1 MKSSSSYPK
10 RVLRRNKLG
19 EHFLAGFAFLFFT
32 SATFGLDPGRA
43 ISQYVHEKWGSDRG
57 FVGGAV
63 LAIGQST
70 DGYLWIGT
78 ERGLVRFDGS
88 NFTLIQRPIPG
99 SPIGPVRG
107 LISDKQ
113 GNLWI
118 RLEGP
123 HMLIYRNGIFEDALA
138 RFDLQEITFSATAQD
153 SEGNILL
160 AGLGDRTLRSK
171 NGHLETVLGAD
182 SSPGT
187 VMSLAETLDHKVW
200 FGTRDDGLF
209 YTADGHV
216 TKVPAESEDTKIN
229 ALLGAFDGGLWI
241 GSDHGLQFWSGTGVT
256 RPNLPSSISRAQ
268 VLAMARDRDSNTWI
282 GTNNGIVRIS
292 ASGKIAPEGPAFE
305 SGSKI
310 TAIYED
316 REGDLW
322 FGGPEGLE
330 RLQNGMFKSYS
341 LSDGLPSESIGPI
354 YVDSMGRT
362 WFAPLAGGLYWIEDG
377 RVERVTAAG
386 LKDDVVYS
394 ISGCGDEVWIG
405 RQNGGLTRIE
415 SKSEPFAVQTY
426 THADGLAQNSVYSVH
441 CSRDG
446 TVWAGTV
453 SAGISAFTGGKF
465 TSYSGRDG
473 LPANSI
479 NSIVEGSNG
488 TMWFATPNGLASFD
502 KGVWTTRSSSDGLP
516 SSNVRTILEDDEHVL
531 WIATSGGLAYLSGQI
546 AVPQRLPEVLREQIL
561 GISESG
567 MGWLWFVTSD
577 HVLRVNRNQLL
588 SGSLDATGVQTFG
601 IADGLL
607 GVEGVSRDRSILA
620 DESGRIWMSL
630 NRGISVAERTS
641 PVRTIAPIGVRI
653 DSLLADG
660 DLLNL
665 RNTSKLPAGVRS
677 IVFNY
682 SGTSLAA
689 SERIRFRYKLDGFD
703 PDWSGVVTSRQAGY
717 SNLGPGDYHFHV
729 VASSV
734 DGLWNGPETT
744 IPFQI
749 EPAFWQT
756 WWFRA
761 ICVLAGLL
769 IAWSLHRLRMYQ
781 LTHRLN
787 TRFQDRLDERTRIAQ
802 ELHDTLLQGIL
813 SASLQLDVAE
823 DQIPEG
829 SPAKALTRRVLEL
842 MQNVAEEGRRALKGL
857 RAPASTDSSLEVA
870 FSRVRQELGI
880 DGRVNYH
887 VIVDN
892 TARPV
897 RPMVRDDIYRIG
909 REALVNAFVHAKA
922 RGIEVEIEYATKYLR
937 LSIRDDGCGID
948 SEVLKAGREGHW
960 GLKGMQE
967 RSKRIGASLKLR
979 SRIGAGTEVELT
991 VPSAIAFEETSPLST
1006 GRFLSWLRWEKPRTL
1021 HKDLGDLEK

>member
-1 MKSSSSYPK
+1 
-10 RVLRRNKLG
+10 VLRRSKRG
-19 EHFLAGFAFLFFT
+19 EHFLAGFAFLFFA
-32 SATFGLDPGRA
+32 SATFALDPGRT
-43 ISQYVHEKWGSDRG
+43 ISQYVHEKWGTDRG

-63 LAIGQST
+63 LSIGQST

-107 LISDKQ
+107 LISDKD

-123 HMLIYRNGIFEDALA
+123 NMLIYRNGIFEDALV
-138 RFDLQEITFSATAQD
+138 RFDLQEITFSATALD
-153 SEGNILL
+153 NDGNILL

-171 NGHLETVLGAD
+171 NGKLETVLGAD
-182 SSPGT
+182 SNPGT
-187 VMSLAETLDHKVW
+187 VMSMAETRDHRVW
-200 FGTRDDGLF
+200 FGTRDDGLS
-209 YTADGHV
+209 YTADGRV
-216 TKVPAESEDTKIN
+216 TKVSADLEDTKIN
-229 ALLGAFDGGLWI
+229 ALLAAYNGGLWI
-241 GSDHGLQFWSGTGVT
+241 GTDHGLQFWSGNGLT
-256 RPNLPSSISRAQ
+256 RPNLPSFVSRAQ
-268 VLAMARDRDSNTWI
+268 ILAIVKDRNANTWI

-292 ASGKIAPEGPAFE
+292 GSGKIAPEGSAFE

-310 TAIYED
+310 SAIYED
-316 REGDLW
+316 RDGDLW
-322 FGGPEGLE
+322 FGGPQGIE

-341 LSDGLPSESIGPI
+341 LSQGLPSTSNGPI

-362 WFAPLAGGLYWIEDG
+362 WFAPLSGGLYWIEDG
-377 RVERVTAAG
+377 SVGRVTADG

-394 ISGCGDEVWIG
+394 ISGCGDEVWVG
-405 RQNGGLTRIE
+405 RQNGGLTRIN
-415 SKSEPFAVQTY
+415 SKTEPFTTRTY
-426 THADGLAQNSVYSVH
+426 THADGLAQNTVYSVN

-446 TVWAGTV
+446 IVWAGTV
-453 SAGISAFTGGKF
+453 SAGVSAFAGGKF
-465 TSYSGRDG
+465 TNYSGGDG

-479 NSIVEGSNG
+479 NSIVESSDG

-502 KGVWTTRSSSDGLP
+502 KGVWTSRSSTDGLP
-516 SSNVRTILEDDEHVL
+516 SSNVRTIFEDKEHVL
-531 WIATSGGLAYLSGQI
+531 WIVTSGGLAYLSGHI
-546 AVPQRLPEVLREQIL
+546 VVPQKQPEVLREQIL
-561 GISESG
+561 GISEDR

-588 SGSLDATGVQTFG
+588 NGSLDAMGLQTFG
-601 IADGLL
+601 IRDGLL

-620 DESGRIWMSL
+620 DETGRIWVSL
-630 NRGISVAERTS
+630 DRGISVAE
-641 PVRTIAPIGVRI
+641 PAIPGLDIAPLGVRI
-653 DSLLADG
+653 DSSSADG
-660 DLLNL
+660 DLVNL
-665 RNTSKLPAGVRS
+665 RNTSKLPARVRS

-689 SERIRFRYKLDGFD
+689 AERVRFRYKLDGFD
-703 PDWSGVVTSRQAGY
+703 RDWSAVVTSRQVGY
-717 SNLGPGDYHFHV
+717 SNLGPGQYYFHI

-749 EPAFWQT
+749 EPALWQT
-756 WWFRA
+756 WWFQTSCL
-761 ICVLAGLL
+761 IAGLL
-769 IAWSLHRLRMYQ
+769 MAWSLHRLRIYQ

-823 DQIPEG
+823 DQIPAG
-829 SPAKALTRRVLEL
+829 SPAKALIRRVLEL

-857 RAPASTDSSLEVA
+857 RAPAASDSSLEVA
-870 FSRVRQELGI
+870 FSHVRQELGI

-887 VIVDN
+887 VIVDS

-948 SEVLKAGREGHW
+948 PEVLRAGREGHW

-991 VPSAIAFEETSPLST
+991 VPSAIAFEEISPLST
-1006 GRFLSWLRWEKPRTL
+1006 SRFLSWFGRKGPSHSTKTSGTWKNE
-1021 HKDLGDLEK
+1021 H